1 MRELSSWNTFFSL
14 FFFFHF
20 DNPRV
25 SHCQSIVIARDP
37 LPGRHIFR
45 FIFFF
50 QNVGGKRKKIEKGG
64 RIKKNHLKLVSRDV
78 HLCASVPSLG
88 PFSLNV
94 YRSRFILFF
103 WWKNKTSQ
111 QTVNFRVAIT
121 TPFPF
126 PTRFGFRPKMWSRQS
141 VGVIK
146 INVTG
151 RANTCDF
158 SRASLSIV
166 HSLFIVY
173 TRRMFPKHSTQNKKE
188 GKNSRLGTLKNININ
203 KNHLSNTKFFR
214 KRTSPTS

>member
-1 MRELSSWNTFFSL
+1 MRREWENFLVETHFFLFSSSFISTTREW
-14 FFFFHF
+14 
-20 DNPRV
+20 
-25 SHCQSIVIARDP
+25 VIASQLSLRVTRSRDATFSD
-37 LPGRHIFR
+37 LF
-45 FIFFF
+45 FFF

-121 TPFPF
+121 TPFSF

-214 KRTSPTS
+214 